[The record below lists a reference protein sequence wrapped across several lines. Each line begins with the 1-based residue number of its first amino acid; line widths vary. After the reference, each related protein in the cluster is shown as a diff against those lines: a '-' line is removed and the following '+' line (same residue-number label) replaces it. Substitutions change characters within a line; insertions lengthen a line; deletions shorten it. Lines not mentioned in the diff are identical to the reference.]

1 VSKDRSTS
9 GGTVTGAGGFQTGR
23 GASANRL
30 PTAPRERKP
39 ALAALAVLLILAGAL
54 STMLLVTR
62 SGNRV
67 DVVMMKNTVQV
78 GQKIGAGDLTDVSVA
93 ADNGI
98 AYVKWD
104 QANQLV
110 GRTTYNPLVAGSIL
124 IPAMLGAP
132 TNSSAPA
139 GTTVVGVMVKAGHYP
154 PGYLSSGV
162 TVTVLGVDNTVVAAT
177 GGTNG
182 ANTGTA
188 GGSAHE
194 LGNAKVLQYATGE
207 TVSVTL
213 ETATPELAE
222 KIALAGDTIT
232 LIRTIG

>member
-1 VSKDRSTS
+1 MSKDRSTS

-78 GQKIGAGDLTDVSVA
+78 GQKISLDDLTDASVA
-93 ADNGI
+93 SDNTI
-98 AYVKWD
+98 HYFKWE
-104 QANQLV
+104 QRFQLQNQTTFNTLV
-110 GRTTYNPLVAGSIL
+110 RGSLVVEG
-124 IPAMLGAP
+124 MLG
-132 TNSSAPA
+132 TQQQNSAPA
-139 GTTVVGVMVKAGHYP
+139 GTTVVGALVKSGHYP
-154 PGYLSSGV
+154 PGYLSAGV
-162 TVTVLGVDNTVVAAT
+162 TVTVLGVDNTLSTPA
-177 GGTNG
+177 
-182 ANTGTA
+182 GTA
-188 GGSAHE
+188 NGGSTNASARE
-194 LGNAKVLQYATGE
+194 LGNAKILQYASGD

-213 ETATPELAE
+213 ETASPELAQ